1 MKPCAQYCKKYCDL
15 YDTCERTECS
25 RKAMWHD
32 DRVIIM
38 SEPIEYD
45 KLNKAERLREWK
57 SVPLTKVDL
66 IVKYN

>member
-15 YDTCERTECS
+15 YDTCDRTECN
-25 RKAMWHD
+25 RKPMWHD
-32 DRVIIM
+32 DGVIM
-38 SEPIEYD
+38 MVEPIEYD